1 MAVGIH
7 YPLTDSQMTTKL
19 LGIAALAA
27 VVLPTASLAQTF
39 AYVNMSGEVNSVEA
53 ADAMTAL
60 RTAPNIGTHSGVLL
74 LQDDDD
80 SILDD
85 SISMSK

>member
-1 MAVGIH
+1 
-7 YPLTDSQMTTKL
+7 MTTKL

-39 AYVNMSGEVNSVEA
+39 AYVNTSGEVNSVEA
-53 ADAMTAL
+53 VDAMTAL
-60 RTAPNIGTHSGVLL
+60 RTAPSIGIHSGVLL

-85 SISMSK
+85 SVRGSM